1 MVDGTVDS
9 LAGIKSMKGIMNGI
23 IDEKH
28 CTTPG
33 FFDPE
38 VAAQTVRILPGEYF
52 ATADGTAIT
61 TLLGSCV
68 SVCLFDRSSAVGGM
82 NHFMLPQVMLGSN
95 ATRCAAPHAGSCTNV
110 CSARYGACAMR
121 HLLLQLEQL
130 GANRSRLQAK
140 LFGAGRVMAG
150 MTDIGEKNSAFA
162 LEYLQERGIPVVA
175 SDLGGFCP
183 RKVTF
188 FPATGRA
195 LVKRLRDIPEGLP

>member
-1 MVDGTVDS
+1 ME
-9 LAGIKSMKGIMNGI
+9 GIM
-23 IDEKH
+23 EQKH
-28 CTTPG
+28 CTTARYC
-33 FFDPE
+33 DPE
-38 VAAQTVRILPGEYF
+38 SAAQTVRILPGEYF

-68 SVCLFDRSSAVGGM
+68 SVCLFDRGSSVGGM
-82 NHFMLPQVMLGSN
+82 NHFMLPQVTLGSN
-95 ATRCAAPHAGSCTNV
+95 ATRCADPGTAGCTNV

-121 HLLLQLEQL
+121 HLLLRLEEL
-130 GANRSRLQAK
+130 GASRSRLEAK

-150 MTDIGEKNSAFA
+150 MSDIGEKNSTFA
-162 LEYLQERGIPVVA
+162 LGYLQERGIPVIA

-195 LVKRLRDIPEGLP
+195 LVKRLRDLPEGIP

>member
-1 MVDGTVDS
+1 
-9 LAGIKSMKGIMNGI
+9 MKELMN
-23 IDEKH
+23 EKQRIS
-28 CTTPG
+28 PG
-33 FFDPE
+33 FSDPE
-38 VAAQTVRILPGEYF
+38 SATYAVRILPGEYF

-68 SVCLFDRSSAVGGM
+68 SVCLFDRGSSVGGM

-95 ATRCAAPHAGSCTNV
+95 ATRCADPGTAGCTNV

-121 HLLLQLEQL
+121 HLLLRLEEL
-130 GANRSRLQAK
+130 GASRSRLQAK

-150 MTDIGEKNSAFA
+150 MTDIGMKNSEFA
-162 LEYLQERGIPVVA
+162 LGYLQERGIPVVA